1 MIQRDV
7 TFLLFES
14 GFGGFLSFTALEYR
28 KILLQMFCITQYI
41 LNIKYLQR

>member
-14 GFGGFLSFTALEYR
+14 GFGGFLGFTELEYR
-28 KILLQMFCITQYI
+28 KILLQMFCITQYLLI
-41 LNIKYLQR
+41 IKYLRH